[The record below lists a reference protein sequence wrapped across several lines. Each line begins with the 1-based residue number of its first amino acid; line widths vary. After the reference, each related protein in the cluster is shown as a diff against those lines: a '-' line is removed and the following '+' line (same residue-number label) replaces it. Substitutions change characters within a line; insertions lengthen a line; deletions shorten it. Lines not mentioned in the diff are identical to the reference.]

1 VIDSH
6 QSGDAVSA
14 AHPFAA
20 ESYTTVDETHQP
32 SSYPHGRHVGIG
44 FEMLVLSLR
53 YRHWTRIISQV
64 RIPVFDMLT
73 LGSRLDMLA
82 LGSRR
87 LVSRCRGWFRD
98 VSVSFEM
105 LALGS
110 SIPLVGFETLPLV
123 GFEMLALGSG

>member
-1 VIDSH
+1 MIASH
-6 QSGDAVSA
+6 QSGDAFLNSA

-32 SSYPHGRHVGIG
+32 SSYPHGRHVDIG
-44 FEMLVLSLR
+44 FEMLASSLR
-53 YRHWTRIISQV
+53 YWRWTRIVSQV
-64 RIPVFDMLT
+64 RIPMFDVLT
-73 LGSRLDMLA
+73 LGSRLDMLV

-87 LVSRCRGWFRD
+87 WVSRCRGWFRD

-110 SIPLVGFETLPLV
+110 SVPIG
-123 GFEMLALGSG
+123 